1 MQIKRSANAGE
12 PLERLLVSENA
23 QHEQLAFDLNLSS
36 QMVSHMKTNRR
47 KMQQDIAKESIRL
60 YDNPEY
66 IMDILHSFSDGFT
79 SPVMR
84 GKQVEQHRLAL
95 RHTTAKEMRNV
106 LNMMESAGLEKNIES
121 LSTVEREQIA
131 IFMDDLVDRRLL
143 SDNLLKQLQV
153 EYRLSLKARI
163 KDVLIKWKALGW
175 I

>member
-1 MQIKRSANAGE
+1 MPIQRSANAGE
-12 PLERLLVSENA
+12 PLERLLISENA
-23 QHEQLAFDLNLSS
+23 QHEQLAWDLHISP
-36 QMVSHMKTNRR
+36 QMISHMKTNRR

-66 IMDILHSFSDGFT
+66 IMDILHEFSHGFT

-84 GKQVEQHRLAL
+84 GKNIEQHRLAL

-106 LNMMESAGLEKNIES
+106 LLMMEEAGLEKNIES
-121 LSTVEREQIA
+121 LSTVERERIA
-131 IFMDDLVDRRLL
+131 NLMDALLHSRLH

-153 EYRLSLKARI
+153 EYRMSLKMRI